1 MEIARRPGFMKA
13 GAERLVAIGAA
24 SLLHVLLLGAL
35 LQAFEVRRLRHV
47 DLGSS
52 IKSFN
57 LARDETEE
65 PAVSKAGAGD
75 PPLRPPARSVEPPP
89 PATEKPSDIA
99 SGAVA
104 SSQLPPLGAGTNTDT
119 SPSRQAGIRSEAE
132 PTAIEAVPQKPP
144 EDKIRAL
151 YAQRL
156 WRHIAARRPS
166 GTHIPGTAIV
176 TFAMTSDGSLKAL
189 SLARSSG
196 NAMLDRLALRTVRAA
211 APFPVPPPELQGAD
225 MAFSLPFG
233 FR

>member
-24 SLLHVLLLGAL
+24 SLLHILLLGAL

-57 LARDETEE
+57 LVRNETEE
-65 PAVSKAGAGD
+65 PTDSKADAGD
-75 PPLRPPARSVEPPP
+75 PALRPPARGIEPLH
-89 PATEKPSDIA
+89 PATEKPLDIA

-104 SSQLPPLGAGTNTDT
+104 SSQQPLGADTNTSL
-119 SPSRQAGIRSEAE
+119 SPSPQTGIRSEAE
-132 PTAIEAVPQKPP
+132 PTAVEATPQKAS

-156 WRHIAARRPS
+156 WRHIAAHRPS

-176 TFAMTSDGSLKAL
+176 TFAMASDGSLKAL
-189 SLARSSG
+189 SLVRSSG

-211 APFPVPPPELQGAD
+211 APFPVPPPELQGPD
-225 MAFSLPFG
+225 MEFSLPFG

>member
-1 MEIARRPGFMKA
+1 MEIARSPGFLKT

-57 LARDETEE
+57 LRDETEE
-65 PAVSKAGAGD
+65 PAGSKADADD
-75 PPLRPPARSVEPPP
+75 PAERSPARAVESPH
-89 PATEKPSDIA
+89 PATEKPLDIV
-99 SGAVA
+99 SGGTA
-104 SSQLPPLGAGTNTDT
+104 SSQRPLGTDTDT
-119 SPSRQAGIRSEAE
+119 SLSPQVAIRGEAE
-132 PTAIEAVPQKPP
+132 PAAIEAAPQQAPD
-144 EDKIRAL
+144 DKVRAL

-176 TFAMTSDGSLKAL
+176 TFTMTFDGSLKAL

-196 NAMLDRLALRTVRAA
+196 NTMLDRLALRTVRAA

-225 MAFSLPFG
+225 MEFSLPFS

>member
-1 MEIARRPGFMKA
+1 MEIARSPGFLKA

-24 SLLHVLLLGAL
+24 SLLHILLLGAL

-52 IKSFN
+52 IKSFD
-57 LARDETEE
+57 LARGETEE
-65 PAVSKAGAGD
+65 PTDSKADADD
-75 PPLRPPARSVEPPP
+75 PAERPPTRAVEPPH
-89 PATEKPSDIA
+89 PATEKPLDIA
-99 SGAVA
+99 SGAAA
-104 SSQLPPLGAGTNTDT
+104 SSQRPLGTDTDT
-119 SPSRQAGIRSEAE
+119 SLSPQAAIRSEAE
-132 PTAIEAVPQKPP
+132 PTAIEATPQKAS
-144 EDKIRAL
+144 EDKIRVL

-189 SLARSSG
+189 SLMRSSG
-196 NAMLDRLALRTVRAA
+196 NAMLDRLALRTVRSA

-225 MAFSLPFG
+225 MEFSLPFG

>member
-52 IKSFN
+52 IKSFD
-57 LARDETEE
+57 LVRDETEE
-65 PAVSKAGAGD
+65 PTDSKADAGD
-75 PPLRPPARSVEPPP
+75 PALRPPARGIEPPY

-99 SGAVA
+99 SGAAA
-104 SSQLPPLGAGTNTDT
+104 SSQRPLGTDTDT
-119 SPSRQAGIRSEAE
+119 SLSPQVAIRGEAE
-132 PTAIEAVPQKPP
+132 PAAIEAAPQQAPD
-144 EDKIRAL
+144 DKVRAL

-176 TFAMTSDGSLKAL
+176 TFTMTFDGSLQAL
-189 SLARSSG
+189 SLTRSSG

-225 MAFSLPFG
+225 MEFSLPFG

>member
-1 MEIARRPGFMKA
+1 MKA

-57 LARDETEE
+57 LVHDETEE
-65 PAVSKAGAGD
+65 PTDSKADAGD
-75 PPLRPPARSVEPPP
+75 PALRPPARGIESPD
-89 PATEKPSDIA
+89 PATEKPLDIA

-104 SSQLPPLGAGTNTDT
+104 SSQQPLGADT
-119 SPSRQAGIRSEAE
+119 SPSPSPQTGIRSKAE
-132 PTAIEAVPQKPP
+132 PTAIEAAPQKAS
-144 EDKIRAL
+144 EDKIRVL

-189 SLARSSG
+189 SLMRSSG

-225 MAFSLPFG
+225 MEFSLPFG

>member
-1 MEIARRPGFMKA
+1 MEIARSPGFLKA

-35 LQAFEVRRLRHV
+35 LQAFEVRRLRHA

-57 LARDETEE
+57 LVRDETEE
-65 PAVSKAGAGD
+65 PADSKADAGD
-75 PPLRPPARSVEPPP
+75 PTERPPARAIEPPHSV
-89 PATEKPSDIA
+89 TEKPLDIF

-104 SSQLPPLGAGTNTDT
+104 SSQQLLGADTNTDT
-119 SPSRQAGIRSEAE
+119 SLSPQAAIRSEAE
-132 PTAIEAVPQKPP
+132 PAVIEAAPQKAL
-144 EDKIRAL
+144 EDKIRVL

-225 MAFSLPFG
+225 MEFSLPFG

>member
-1 MEIARRPGFMKA
+1 MEIARSPGFLRFLKA

-24 SLLHVLLLGAL
+24 GLLHILLLGAL
-35 LQAFEVRRLRHV
+35 LQAFEVRRFRHA

-52 IKSFN
+52 VKSFN
-57 LARDETEE
+57 LVRDEMEE
-65 PAVSKAGAGD
+65 PADSKADASD
-75 PPLRPPARSVEPPP
+75 PAEPPPARAVEPPH
-89 PATEKPSDIA
+89 PATGKPLGIA
-99 SGAVA
+99 SSAAA
-104 SSQLPPLGAGTNTDT
+104 SSQPPLGTDT
-119 SPSRQAGIRSEAE
+119 SLSLQAAITGEAE
-132 PTAIEAVPQKPP
+132 PAAIEAAPQKAPD
-144 EDKIRAL
+144 DKVRAL

-176 TFAMTSDGSLKAL
+176 TFTITSNGSLKAL

-196 NAMLDRLALRTVRAA
+196 NTMLDRLALRTVRAA

-225 MAFSLPFG
+225 MEFSLPFS